1 MADERIPEQIV
12 VSGAGKT
19 QCNGTYHL
27 QAEKFQGKHQ
37 WFKDNNM
44 DSGQI
49 YWDRSDRAG
58 EYPER
63 RRKRAW
69 GQSDQMWRTREMC
82 CG

>member
-37 WFKDNNM
+37 WFKDNNK

-49 YWDRSDRAG
+49 CESTVMFCRVI
-58 EYPER
+58 
-63 RRKRAW
+63 
-69 GQSDQMWRTREMC
+69 
-82 CG
+82 